1 MSVST
6 ASEQPRHETH
16 LAQSTALGLEL
27 CQLCTQLRDLAFILD
42 REGSHAAA
50 DLAVTV
56 AQHLNEI
63 IEAHLLA
70 RA

>member
-1 MSVST
+1 MSAATTSD
-6 ASEQPRHETH
+6 QPRYGTQ
-16 LAQSTALGLEL
+16 LAQATALSLEL

-42 REGSHAAA
+42 REGSHAAV

-63 IEAHLLA
+63 TEAHLLA
-70 RA
+70 RS